1 MLKLPLMIFS
11 TVRKS
16 LSRDILVKND
26 EPSPAIGVLVAPKE
40 SQGALCFRNQLF
52 SGGFSRIV
60 LHIKI
65 DIIYHVFKC

>member
-40 SQGALCFRNQLF
+40 SQGCTVF
-52 SGGFSRIV
+52 SEPDVPGGFSRIV

-65 DIIYHVFKC
+65 HII